1 MQVKVDQATLRQIRQ
16 LVEAGLYPDEEAVLR
31 SALRSLYMVHP
42 ELKLKVI
49 TKAYESGKISLGKA
63 AELMGVSQEEM
74 KEILREKG
82 IKLHLGP
89 QTIEELRRDAENA

>member
-1 MQVKVDQATLRQIRQ
+1 
-16 LVEAGLYPDEEAVLR
+16 
-31 SALRSLYMVHP
+31 MVHP

-49 TKAYESGKISLGKA
+49 TKAYESGEISLGKA